1 MEDAATT
8 NRRSPPAEIKCVS
21 VLSKTAIYRVTSSA
35 IVVVMFHDDGQPSTC
50 RSSFGAEYAPST
62 FVFKDLVRDQIGSY
76 HPADVAAKSHP
87 ENKDQASDGTGQCSP
102 KQTFKNKHKDPINC
116 RH

>member
-8 NRRSPPAEIKCVS
+8 NRRSPPGEIKCVFKIVIS
-21 VLSKTAIYRVTSSA
+21 RFTSSA
-35 IVVVMFHDDGQPSTC
+35 IVVDMFHDDGQPSTC

-102 KQTFKNKHKDPINC
+102 EQTFKNKHKDGGSTTL
-116 RH
+116 

>member
-1 MEDAATT
+1 MMTDNPELLGQALG
-8 NRRSPPAEIKCVS
+8 P
-21 VLSKTAIYRVTSSA
+21 SKLL
-35 IVVVMFHDDGQPSTC
+35 QP
-50 RSSFGAEYAPST
+50 

-102 KQTFKNKHKDPINC
+102 KQTSKNKHKDGGSTTL
-116 RH
+116 